1 MTGSTVVDSI
11 CRAFSLLLNLRKAEK
26 GRCVVAAY
34 PNQSFR
40 SKTLVLLLGFPL
52 ILIALTTHAADESFF
67 AGKMLTILV
76 GFSPGGGVDTNARL
90 VARHLASQIPGH
102 PKVIVKNMPG
112 AGGLLLANHLY
123 HRAKPNGLEIG
134 FPGRSYPLAP
144 LLGDPGAKFD
154 GTKFSFVGTVSQTV
168 QALFVRSALGIRNLN
183 ELKKSKKQI
192 VMPGLS
198 NRSSNVMVPRILHK
212 YLGWPLKSVP
222 GYPATARTFLALET
236 GEGDGIFANIESI
249 KGVRPEL
256 LENGFLV
263 PIVQTDSFFPG
274 VPLLDDQLTKNV
286 KRLLNLVR
294 APALWGV
301 PLVGP
306 PGIPQDR
313 LAVLRAAFIKMTKQE
328 TFEKDAERV
337 GLEIRPLNGKQLSE
351 LVKNVLNEVDPKLVE
366 EYETVMK
373 SN

>member
-1 MTGSTVVDSI
+1 
-11 CRAFSLLLNLRKAEK
+11 
-26 GRCVVAAY
+26 VAAY
-34 PNQSFR
+34 SNQKFR
-40 SKTLVLLLGFPL
+40 SKASVVLLGFMLVLIPL
-52 ILIALTTHAADESFF
+52 ATHAADEPFF

-90 VARHLASQIPGH
+90 VARHLARQIPGR

-123 HRAKPNGLEIG
+123 HRAKPSGLEIG

-154 GTKFSFVGTVSQTV
+154 GTNFSFVGTVSQTV

-212 YLGWPLKSVP
+212 YLGWPLKSVS

-256 LENGFLV
+256 LANGFLV

-274 VPLLDDQLTKNV
+274 VPLLDDQLTTKNV

-301 PLVGP
+301 PLIGP
-306 PGIPQDR
+306 PGIPEDR
-313 LAVLRAAFIKMTKQE
+313 LAVLRSAFIKMTRQE
-328 TFEKDAERV
+328 RFKKDAERV
-337 GLEIRPLNGKQLSE
+337 GLEVRPLNGEQLSA
-351 LVKNVLNEVDPKLVE
+351 LVKNVLDQVDPKVVE
-366 EYETVMK
+366 EYETIMK

>member
-1 MTGSTVVDSI
+1 MMRLPNRGVRST
-11 CRAFSLLLNLRKAEK
+11 AFFAAFGLLLFAIPH
-26 GRCVVAAY
+26 A
-34 PNQSFR
+34 
-40 SKTLVLLLGFPL
+40 
-52 ILIALTTHAADESFF
+52 IHAADDSFF
-67 AGKMLTILV
+67 AGKTLTIFV

-90 VARHLASQIPGH
+90 VARHLAKQIPGA

-123 HRAKPNGLEIG
+123 HRAKPNGLAIG

-154 GTKFSFVGTVSQTV
+154 GRRFSFIGTVSQTV
-168 QALFVRSALGIRNLN
+168 QALFVRSALGIKNLT

-198 NRSSNVMVPRILHK
+198 NRSSNVVVPRILHR
-212 YLGWPLKSVP
+212 YMGWPLKSVS

-249 KGVRPEL
+249 KGVRPEF
-256 LENGFLV
+256 LEKGFLI
-263 PIVQTDSFFPG
+263 PIVQTDPFFPG
-274 VPLLDDQLTKNV
+274 IPLLHDEVTKEV
-286 KRLLNLVR
+286 QRLLNLVR

-306 PGIPQDR
+306 PGVPADR
-313 LAVLRAAFIKMTKQE
+313 LAVLRSAFVKMTRQE
-328 TFEKDAERV
+328 SFQKDAARV
-337 GLEIRPLNGKQLSE
+337 GLEVKPLDGTQLSK
-351 LVKNVLNEVDPKLVE
+351 LVKEVLNNADAKVVE
-366 EYETVMK
+366 QYKAVMK
-373 SN
+373 GK